1 MVPADVATRSAP
13 RELAMSVLA
22 ERVDSLLPLYIS
34 FRGLGRQ

>member
-22 ERVDSLLPLYIS
+22 ERVEVKSHDVV
-34 FRGLGRQ
+34 